1 MRTIADSQTR
11 LAAFRTGKIDV
22 MTNISWDELKS
33 LAPIRDKIKVVEH
46 PDYAG
51 EALAMRVDAP
61 PFDNPKVRLALNLAV
76 DRAAIS
82 KQIYGGHADF
92 PHLPMDETWE
102 GYFTPPEKMPNDA
115 REVLQYDPAKA
126 KKLLAEAG
134 LANGFEFKAQVPSF
148 PEQLKKAQ
156 IVAGYLSA
164 IGVKMTIEPKEYGAF
179 LSLMTTG
186 KHGPGY
192 WHFAG
197 MSNPTASIEKLYRSY
212 SVWNSARVNDPKVDA
227 ALDTIQQER
236 DPDKVKKG
244 VAALTNEMTARAPFL
259 FLPRPRSFTV
269 WWPWVKNYYG
279 EISVSARRD
288 APVWARAWI
297 DQDLKK
303 SMGF

>member
-1 MRTIADSQTR
+1 M
-11 LAAFRTGKIDV
+11 
-22 MTNISWDELKS
+22 
-33 LAPIRDKIKVVEH
+33 
-46 PDYAG
+46 
-51 EALAMRVDAP
+51 
-61 PFDNPKVRLALNLAV
+61 RLALNLAV

-179 LSLMTTG
+179 LSQMTTG
-186 KHGPGY
+186 KHGPG
-192 WHFAG
+192 
-197 MSNPTASIEKLYRSY
+197 
-212 SVWNSARVNDPKVDA
+212 
-227 ALDTIQQER
+227 
-236 DPDKVKKG
+236 
-244 VAALTNEMTARAPFL
+244 
-259 FLPRPRSFTV
+259 
-269 WWPWVKNYYG
+269 
-279 EISVSARRD
+279 
-288 APVWARAWI
+288 
-297 DQDLKK
+297 
-303 SMGF
+303 